1 MYIDV
6 PEYDD
11 YGFKFEWENGFCV
24 KSLIDNRNLSIV
36 IEANSEGL
44 LSLAKIL
51 LSMAQKN
58 VPENE
63 HIHLDEYNSLE
74 DNSNEIIIIK
84 KNFDKTRTQGDG

>member
-11 YGFKFEWENGFCV
+11 CGFKFEWENGFYI
-24 KSLIDNRNLSIV
+24 KSQIANESSSVI

-51 LSMAQKN
+51 LEMAQKK

-84 KNFDKTRTQGDG
+84 RKC